1 MNSYKIPTDV
11 FWVLVFA
18 VTLLSAG
25 FIHAVDTIET
35 IQRPLS
41 RETLNQALEQCSPNG
56 GLLKIEV
63 GLDYSTVTCHN
74 NMTARIPNK

>member
-1 MNSYKIPTDV
+1 MNSYKTDV
-11 FWVLVFA
+11 SWVLMGA

-25 FIHAVDTIET
+25 FIHAAYTIET

-63 GLDYSTVTCHN
+63 GLNYSTVTCHN
-74 NMTARIPNK
+74 NMAARIPNK